1 LQLEKETQKN
11 KNNTKQLAANLSE
24 LKNHLE
30 VSKSQM
36 KSKEIEISELKKKI
50 KGIYD
55 KNEKDREKAKLLFK
69 RMHKKEFKTSST
81 SDQKALDAIM

>member
-1 LQLEKETQKN
+1 
-11 KNNTKQLAANLSE
+11 
-24 LKNHLE
+24 
-30 VSKSQM
+30 M
-36 KSKEIEISELKKKI
+36 KSKENEISELKKKI